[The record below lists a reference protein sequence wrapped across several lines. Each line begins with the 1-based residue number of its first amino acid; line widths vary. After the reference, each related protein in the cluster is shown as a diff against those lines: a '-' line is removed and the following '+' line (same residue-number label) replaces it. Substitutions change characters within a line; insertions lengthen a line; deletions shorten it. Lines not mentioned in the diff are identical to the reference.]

1 MFWAIPTRH
10 PPNSNAGHAMSY
22 QDHSISVSKL
32 SIVGAGQIG
41 PDIALHFAKS
51 FAGHDV
57 KIVILDIVAKALQGA
72 KSKIEKKIQK
82 GVESGAF
89 KPKLAET
96 MTGSITYTL
105 NYQDIAGSDIVL
117 EAATENEN
125 IKDAIFKQVEA
136 ICDDSCLFFSNSS
149 HMQPEVIFKNVKN
162 QSRCLVTH
170 YFFPAERN
178 PVVELIP
185 SDKTDKTLVE
195 NLMGFYESIGKV
207 PIKVKSSYGY
217 AIDPI
222 FEGLCQLSIM
232 CLEKGYG
239 TVKEIDKAA
248 METLGLGVG
257 PFTALNLTG
266 GNPITDHGLNEMHTK
281 LMPWFQSPKTLSDAV
296 KSKEPWETVARREEV
311 MVPLE
316 KKEKLAKEFL
326 GAYFGL
332 AAYIIDLG
340 LVDMSSL
347 DMATE
352 IALVV
357 KAPFRMMNKMGVG
370 KALAIVEEFCQKHQG
385 FGVPKSLKHAAQ
397 VGKWEI
403 SQVVKTVWESMA
415 TPKDNVAVLTIRRPR
430 VLNALNSEV
439 MAELLSH
446 FEAIEKDPK
455 VIGTVLTGFG
465 NKAFV
470 SGADIRELATCKT
483 PQDGYDMCQRFHKVM
498 NRIETLKKPV
508 VCGLNGFAFGGGN
521 ELAMACTMRIA
532 KKGLPVAA
540 CQPEVNLGFIAGSGG
555 TQRLPRLVGLDKGAE
570 LLRTGR
576 PISSQEAVDIGLIH
590 KEVEGDLIGE
600 AVSLVKQIATGEV
613 KVARLS
619 REPLKDVGQARDL
632 DLGHLSRAIDGIL
645 VRAIYDGAGMNLE
658 DGFDLEC
665 RLFGE
670 CITTQDMKIGID
682 NFMKNGPKA
691 KAQFVHG

>member
-1 MFWAIPTRH
+1 
-10 PPNSNAGHAMSY
+10 MSY
-22 QDHSISVSKL
+22 QDHTISVSKL
-32 SIVGAGQIG
+32 SIIGAGQIG

-57 KIVILDIVAKALQGA
+57 KIVIVDIVEKAIQGA
-72 KSKIEKKIQK
+72 KAKIDKKIQK

-117 EAATENEN
+117 EAATEDEK
-125 IKDAIFKQVEA
+125 IKDAIFRQVEA
-136 ICDDSCLFFSNSS
+136 ICSDTCLFFSNSS

-162 QSRCLVTH
+162 QRRCLVTH

-185 SDKTDKTLVE
+185 SDKTDKGLVE
-195 NLMGFYESIGKV
+195 NVLGFYESIGKV

-222 FEGLCQLSIM
+222 FEGLCQLAVM

-248 METLGLGVG
+248 MDTLGLGVG

-296 KSKEPWETVARREEV
+296 KNKQPWETAARREEV

-316 KKEKLAKEFL
+316 KKEKLTKEFL

-332 AAYIIDLG
+332 ASFIIDLG
-340 LVDMSSL
+340 LVDVSSL

-352 IALVV
+352 TALVV

-370 KALAIVEEFCQKHQG
+370 KALAIVEEFCKEHNG
-385 FGVPKSLKHAAQ
+385 FGAPNSLKHAVQA
-397 VGKWEI
+397 GKWEI
-403 SQVVKTVWESMA
+403 SQVVKTI
-415 TPKDNVAVLTIRRPR
+415 KDDVAVLTIRRPR
-430 VLNALNSEV
+430 VLNALNTEV
-439 MAELLSH
+439 MAELLAH
-446 FEAIEKDPK
+446 FEAIEQDRN

-508 VCGLNGFAFGGGN
+508 VCALNGFAFGGGN

-532 KKGLPVAA
+532 KKNLPVVA
-540 CQPEVNLGFIAGSGG
+540 CQPEVNLGFIAGAGG

-576 PISSQEAVDIGLIH
+576 PISSREAVDIGLIH

-600 AVSLVKQIATGEV
+600 AISLVKQIAGGKI
-613 KVARLS
+613 KVTPIQKTPLS
-619 REPLKDVGQARDL
+619 RQDLRPDGQHGHQEVTPDDTRKARNL
-632 DLGHLSRAIDGIL
+632 DIGHLSRAIDGIL
-645 VRAIYDGAGMNLE
+645 VRAIYDGAGMNLK
-658 DGFDLEC
+658 DGLDLEC

-691 KAQFVHG
+691 KAQFVHR

>member
-1 MFWAIPTRH
+1 
-10 PPNSNAGHAMSY
+10 MSY
-22 QDHSISVSKL
+22 QDHNISVSKL
-32 SIVGAGQIG
+32 SIIGAGQIG
-41 PDIALHFAKS
+41 PDIALHFAKV
-51 FAGHDV
+51 FADHGV
-57 KIVILDIVAKALQGA
+57 EIVIVDIIEKALQGA
-72 KSKIEKKIQK
+72 KAKIEKKIQK
-82 GVESGAF
+82 GMESGTF
-89 KPKLAET
+89 KPQTVET
-96 MTGSITYTL
+96 MTGSISYTL

-125 IKDAIFKQVEA
+125 IKDAIFKKVEA
-136 ICDDSCLFFSNSS
+136 LCDDKCLFFSNSS

-185 SDKTDKTLVE
+185 SDKTDNFLLE
-195 NLMGFYESIGKV
+195 NLLGFYESIGKV
-207 PIKVKSSYGY
+207 PIRVKSSYGY

-222 FEGLCQLSIM
+222 FEGLCQLAVM

-239 TVKEIDKAA
+239 TVKEIDKVA
-248 METLGLGVG
+248 MDTLGLGVG

-266 GNPITDHGLNEMHTK
+266 GNPITDHGLNEMHIK
-281 LMPWFQSPKTLSDAV
+281 LMPWFQSPKALAERV
-296 KSKEPWETVARREEV
+296 ENQQPWETAARGEDVDVHPDKRD
-311 MVPLE
+311 
-316 KKEKLAKEFL
+316 KLAKEFL

-332 AAYIIDLG
+332 ASFIIDLG
-340 LVDMSSL
+340 LVDASSL

-370 KALAIVEEFCQKHQG
+370 EALAIVEGFCQEHRN
-385 FGVPKSLKHAAQ
+385 FGVPKSLRHAAQ
-397 VGKWEI
+397 AGKWEI
-403 SQVVKTVWESMA
+403 SQVVKTV
-415 TPKDNVAVLTIRRPR
+415 KDNVAVLTIRRPR
-430 VLNALNSEV
+430 VLNALNTDV
-439 MAELLSH
+439 MNELH
-446 FEAIEKDPK
+446 AHVEAIEEDPNL
-455 VIGTVLTGFG
+455 IGTVLTGFG

-470 SGADIRELATCKT
+470 SGADIRQLATCKT
-483 PQDGYDMCQRFHKVM
+483 AEDGYNMCKRFHRVV
-498 NRIETLKKPV
+498 NRIESLEKPV
-508 VCGLNGFAFGGGN
+508 VCALNGFAFGGGN

-576 PISSQEAVDIGLIH
+576 PISSREAVEIGLIH

-600 AVSLVKQIATGEV
+600 AMSLVRQIADGTIKIMPIRRTPMEV
-613 KVARLS
+613 
-619 REPLKDVGQARDL
+619 VGKARDL
-632 DLGHLSRAIDGIL
+632 DIGHLSRAIDGIL
-645 VRAIYDGAGMNLE
+645 VEAIYDGATMNLD
-658 DGFDLEC
+658 DGLDLEC

-670 CITTQDMKIGID
+670 CIDTEDMKIGID
-682 NFMKNGPKA
+682 NFMKNGPKV
-691 KAQFVHG
+691 KAQFVHR